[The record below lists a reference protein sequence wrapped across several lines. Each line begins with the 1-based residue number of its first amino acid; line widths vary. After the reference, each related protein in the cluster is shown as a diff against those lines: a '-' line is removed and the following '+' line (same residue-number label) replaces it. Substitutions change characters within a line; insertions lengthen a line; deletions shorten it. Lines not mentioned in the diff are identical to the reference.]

1 MDTEMEDIHNII
13 DLSFHKGS
21 ECYGMGEEELEE
33 GELIE
38 GRPQIPNF
46 KAFKLA
52 TFEAK
57 DKADRL
63 AKIEI
68 WEESMKRE
76 TARKQC
82 VRSVEGAACTRNFQ
96 AELPLVPSPL
106 TQDSIYNNRQESVAS
121 ETSGW
126 TEEER
131 EQAIHNG
138 MYGDKYGDIYGDV
151 YWDTNV
157 DIHEE
162 NLVSENVS
170 RTRRK
175 KSNRS
180 KRRKKAAELQA
191 SLQIYGLLPVPLPPQ
206 PLQEQT
212 DRTVSQRDGAALRRE
227 SNNNQQE
234 VREQEGS
241 REMTMERTN
250 PGAFTLQRE
259 RLEEIANL
267 RERIMARKTLLQA
280 QGLLP
285 MSPSRQNVKENFIRN
300 LPDGN
305 PEADIFNPHNIQ
317 EKKNGQK
324 ILETMEIENTGFGAS
339 PQEKDLSQH
348 ITKSPITYRVRLR
361 EQRDKIRAQTQQS
374 ALDRQK
380 SYGMVA
386 SPAHRTQNNPTII
399 CRSYESGVAT
409 PLQQEKNTAVER
421 AREPSTSIP
430 AEIRVLLQR
439 EKERRQRLSALDNI
453 ELVEKKKG
461 EQEQEILVPEQIRLS
476 IKSTKLGSVPAKICA
491 VLEKRSLEIVKKR
504 AVLPDQGSSLQ
515 TQSTPQKPWQDNSSV
530 IGNGSREV
538 SQLEREQGHRA
549 TEGAGDGEL
558 LPALKDDGFLPENL
572 DMEIDTVIEYRDKGD
587 ITKTVSIPQNIIDI
601 SDDARWH
608 GAKIGEVMQETPLRS
623 GAMVEDTSKDIW
635 PRSIPEVLSQ
645 LFFLSEEVE
654 EIIKMENEWFGWL
667 GTDTDIDTDIEDSI
681 NAMTSSPN
689 STIEYPPEPEDTR
702 ATSDI
707 LSELFNISENIED
720 VINME
725 NVWLG
730 WLGMDIDVEDFADGF
745 ARC

>member
-1 MDTEMEDIHNII
+1 MDAEMEDIHNII

-21 ECYGMGEEELEE
+21 ECYEMGEEELEE

-38 GRPQIPNF
+38 GRPQIPSF

-68 WEESMKRE
+68 WEESMKRRK
-76 TARKQC
+76 ARKQC
-82 VRSVEGAACTRNFQ
+82 VRSVEGAACTRNVQ
-96 AELPLVPSPL
+96 AELPLVPSTPSPL
-106 TQDSIYNNRQESVAS
+106 TQDSIYNNRQESMAS

-138 MYGDKYGDIYGDV
+138 IYGDAYGGIYGDV

-162 NLVSENVS
+162 NLVSENFS

-191 SLQIYGLLPVPLPPQ
+191 SLQIHGLLPVPLPPQ

-212 DRTVSQRDGAALRRE
+212 DRTVSQRDGAALRLK

-234 VREQEGS
+234 VGEQEGS

-250 PGAFTLQRE
+250 PGVFTLQRE

-285 MSPSRQNVKENFIRN
+285 VSPSRQNVKENSIRT

-324 ILETMEIENTGFGAS
+324 IFETMEIENTG
-339 PQEKDLSQH
+339 
-348 ITKSPITYRVRLR
+348 LR

-399 CRSYESGVAT
+399 CRSHESGVAT

-439 EKERRQRLSALDNI
+439 GKERRQRLSALDNMSWWKRG
-453 ELVEKKKG
+453 KKN
-461 EQEQEILVPEQIRLS
+461 RS
-476 IKSTKLGSVPAKICA
+476 KSF
-491 VLEKRSLEIVKKR
+491 
-504 AVLPDQGSSLQ
+504 
-515 TQSTPQKPWQDNSSV
+515 W
-530 IGNGSREV
+530 
-538 SQLEREQGHRA
+538 
-549 TEGAGDGEL
+549 
-558 LPALKDDGFLPENL
+558 
-572 DMEIDTVIEYRDKGD
+572 YR
-587 ITKTVSIPQNIIDI
+587 NA
-601 SDDARWH
+601 SDH
-608 GAKIGEVMQETPLRS
+608 Q
-623 GAMVEDTSKDIW
+623 
-635 PRSIPEVLSQ
+635 
-645 LFFLSEEVE
+645 
-654 EIIKMENEWFGWL
+654 
-667 GTDTDIDTDIEDSI
+667 
-681 NAMTSSPN
+681 
-689 STIEYPPEPEDTR
+689 
-702 ATSDI
+702 
-707 LSELFNISENIED
+707 
-720 VINME
+720 
-725 NVWLG
+725 
-730 WLGMDIDVEDFADGF
+730 
-745 ARC
+745 